1 MPEPTLRVGM
11 AWKPLELTMMTTT
24 TMKSTTYKSLKSG
37 QAFHWDAS
45 DAAVEPPKV
54 KISDTLYLDP
64 TANGC
69 KHPIRVQGPIEG
81 LEVFVTEGETVRV
94 G

>member
-1 MPEPTLRVGM
+1 M
-11 AWKPLELTMMTTT
+11 AIGKARKPLELTTMTRTT
-24 TMKSTTYKSLKSG
+24 FKKLANG
-37 QAFHWDAS
+37 QTFHWDEG
-45 DAAVEPPKV
+45 DIAVEPPKV

-69 KHPIRVQGPIEG
+69 KHPIRIQGPIEE
-81 LEVFVTEGETVRV
+81 LKVIPAEGDTVRA